1 VSHDVLSDDFEIFGF
16 DLTERHFP
24 PERRQLRVP
33 ATAAGRVVGVAQW
46 IRLDMDEANTYDNRP
61 MESAGSNGWMHIV
74 YRFSRPVDVRPGDT
88 VTILLSHNRA
98 TIAIG
103 LDETIHGAM

>member
-1 VSHDVLSDDFEIFGF
+1 MSHDVLSDDFEIFGF